1 MLDLILLLLV
11 KLRYHLVDLLLD
23 LGEGIQLRTG
33 GQEGQLRRTNGRRSA
48 DQDGGRAAK
57 TLFHLAHGG
66 DLHEGIHGLVEA
78 LEGGV
83 VIQDLDGVLH
93 GGDLLQ
99 TVLDT
104 LVELLIT
111 GGALFLQVREEGPVD
126 VELLLGV
133 LQFLEGLS
141 MLLLELRDLL
151 VEFGHEFPA
160 GTDLI
165 LLGGLQLREI
175 LRILLLLGLR
185 LGEVLLEVLLHLA
198 QNAKDLPAL
207 GRMALIARDGQEG
220 GGTLRLHQE
229 GPEGQHVRGGHGV
242 VAQLHDL
249 RALQMLRDG
258 ADLREAGRGDVVLAQ
273 DSECLVAGLD
283 GLDEVHLLGVE
294 DLVVLHAQGAGLL
307 EGGLVSVDLVQGF
320 VALGLQLI
328 HLRLGLAQEGL
339 ERGDFLIAGL
349 DGRGL
354 LTVVGLA
361 PAGELLVHGLV
372 VVEVLLQLSLH
383 VLEQPDHLHHG
394 SLLEIAVREA
404 GSAGRAEE
412 ENLGDKLRH
421 A

>member
-198 QNAKDLPAL
+198 EDAKNLAAL
-207 GRMALIARDGQEG
+207 RRVALEARDLQEG
-220 GGTLRLHQE
+220 GGALRLQQE
-229 GPEGQHVRGGHGV
+229 GAEGQHVRGRHG
-242 VAQLHDL
+242 AGLAGQIEDL
-249 RALQMLRDG
+249 RVLQLLGDLLH
-258 ADLREAGRGDVVLAQ
+258 LREAGIVLSQ
-273 DSECLVAGLD
+273 DDERLIEGLD
-283 GLDEVHLLGVE
+283 RLDEVHLLAVE

-372 VVEVLLQLSLH
+372 VIEIPLELLAH
-383 VLEQPDHLHHG
+383 VLQETHNLHHG
-394 SLLEIAVREA
+394 PLFRGLRR
-404 GSAGRAEE
+404 GRGAEGGQE
-412 ENLGDKLRH
+412 YKSTHHG
-421 A
+421 